1 WSFLKTLKSARQNE
15 TQALLTSAIE
25 SDSDESQVTTRRIRT
40 KPRIRQD
47 ISSEHEE
54 EEQTD
59 NFNPIPNLN
68 GSFTSPLTTLFDFPN
83 SFIQP
88 PTDFNSSDVVQGA
101 SYQLLVTANKSVK
114 LEKETQFNSK
124 EFQELVLRK
133 LAELKIQ
140 QDRVLTIISTGPAG
154 DVDELDSL
162 PDPCVTKEDISNL
175 DKLLADDGQR
185 KRLESY
191 LVSIG
196 GSTLQKTVNGI
207 LGHIVTDSLATVISY
222 SGRGERAELGF
233 GPRVDTRTTET
244 QLKKKSTAQ

>member
-114 LEKETQFNSK
+114 LEKETQVDFVRNNSK
-124 EFQELVLRK
+124 
-133 LAELKIQ
+133 LKIQ